1 MPDETSPS
9 PKPAPALSEPP
20 LPSGASL
27 EARALSELRKEVVEA
42 RNLVIKTDNLL
53 KNMHAELKKFGERQE
68 EFSRRRFWSSATAF
82 VIFAA
87 LCAALAITIAR
98 TEGSREREAA
108 QAAEQKAKSAQAQ
121 ADAAVQKAQV
131 RKEATEKAARIY
143 EQLSSEKEGPGM
155 NAAITNA
162 ARLDRAQLSP
172 LEARALDDR
181 LAALRDRLA
190 QRALEQGQAAFRRG
204 DHKTTSEELGRYLE
218 LVPHASDPQLWFH
231 LGYARALLK
240 EHAGVVEPMEKF
252 LKASPGGRTGQTA
265 GYYLGVAYEETGAPQ
280 KALEA
285 YQKAHALFPG
295 SELASLI
302 RQRLRKLPGAQG
314 QAPAAPAAKPAA
326 ALVPPAAPASPA
338 PAAPPAAPAPR

>member
-1 MPDETSPS
+1 MPDETNPT
-9 PKPAPALSEPP
+9 PKPVPALSEPP

-108 QAAEQKAKSAQAQ
+108 QAAEQKAKNAQAQ

-131 RKEATEKAARIY
+131 RKEATDKAARIY

-162 ARLDRAQLSP
+162 ARLDRAQLST

-190 QRALEQGQAAFRRG
+190 QSSLERGQAAFRRG
-204 DHKTTSEELGRYLE
+204 DHKVASEELGKYLE
-218 LVPHASDPQLWFH
+218 LVPNANDPQLWFH
-231 LGYARALLK
+231 VGYARALLK
-240 EHAGVVEPMEKF
+240 EHAGVIEPMEKF

-285 YQKAHALFPG
+285 FQKAHALFPG

-302 RQRLRKLPGAQG
+302 RQRLRKLPGG
-314 QAPAAPAAKPAA
+314 QPAPAPAANKPA
-326 ALVPPAAPASPA
+326 ALVPPAAPASSA
-338 PAAPPAAPAPR
+338 PAAPPAAPSPR